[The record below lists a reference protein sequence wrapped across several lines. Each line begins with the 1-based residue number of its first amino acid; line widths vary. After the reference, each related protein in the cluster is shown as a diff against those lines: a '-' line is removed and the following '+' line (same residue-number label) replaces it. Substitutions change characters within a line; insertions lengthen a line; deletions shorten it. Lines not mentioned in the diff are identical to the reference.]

1 MNPIE
6 RRAFLGF
13 LLGGAALAA
22 AGASL
27 TSTAVVAAPFPVDTA
42 SSSLIDSPLEGR
54 LFAQPAGG
62 IGVGASA
69 GACVAFAGG
78 VADVESALG
87 ASWHTQPCGP
97 RVAL

>member
-27 TSTAVVAAPFPVDTA
+27 TSTAAIAAPFPVDTA
-42 SSSLIDSPLEGR
+42 SSLIDSPLEEAAVRTTCWWHRGR
-54 LFAQPAGG
+54 RVCRRVRRVCWWRGG
-62 IGVGASA
+62 RRTCA
-69 GACVAFAGG
+69 
-78 VADVESALG
+78 
-87 ASWHTQPCGP
+87 W
-97 RVAL
+97 R